1 MNDFWTQAFR
11 QLKADR
17 FRTLLSLLGVA
28 IGIFSIVAALTLVDS
43 VQKSIQEGFAA
54 FGSDLL
60 FIEREPLEP
69 DLSEDGIFRWWE
81 YALRPPVTWREYK
94 YLEERGGG
102 SEAYGEN
109 KAFQA
114 LAFAAYG
121 PETVGVDGNWSLLV
135 PQSLAQGRFFTQR
148 ELEEGLPV
156 VIVGSAVEATGGRK
170 ITCGDPLWLEGKRY
184 EVIGVF
190 AKAGLTTVSP
200 VDVDEVRL
208 VSYKSQRQA
217 PLRSSIVVSGAN
229 PERIRTIIREYRRL
243 TPTQNDNF
251 ALNRLSFLLDEMNEI
266 FALVSKLGWIVG
278 LFSLLVGG
286 FGIANMLY
294 VSVEE
299 RKPQIGICRALGAK
313 RRRIER
319 EFLVEATILS
329 LMGGTAGILLVQILL
344 MIIRLTGNTAA
355 LPLTLS
361 PRAITTGLTVAIILG
376 LSFGV
381 APARHAAKL
390 HPVEAINGLL

>member
-17 FRTLLSLLGVA
+17 FRTLLSLLGIA

-43 VQKSIQEGFAA
+43 VQTSVREGFSA

-60 FIEREPLEP
+60 FIDREPLEP
-69 DLSEDGIFRWWE
+69 DLNEDGVFRWWE
-81 YALRPPVTWREYK
+81 YATRPSVTWREYQ
-94 YLEERGGG
+94 YVRERGDRT
-102 SEAYGEN
+102 
-109 KAFQA
+109 AFNQI
-114 LAFAAYG
+114 AFAAYG
-121 PETVGVDGNWSLLV
+121 PETVGVDGNWNLLV
-135 PQSLAQGRFFTQR
+135 PQSLAQGRYFTQR

-156 VIVGSAVEATGGRK
+156 VIVGSAVEASGGRK

-200 VDVDEVRL
+200 VDVDKVRL

-217 PLRSSIVVSGAN
+217 PLRSSIVASGAN
-229 PERIRTIIREYRRL
+229 HERIRTIIREYRRL
-243 TPTQNDNF
+243 SPGQEDNF

-266 FALVSKLGWIVG
+266 FAILSKLGWIIG
-278 LFSLLVGG
+278 IFSLLVGG

-319 EFLVEATILS
+319 EFLGEATILS
-329 LMGGTAGILLVQILL
+329 LMGGSTGVALVEVLLLT
-344 MIIRLTGNTAA
+344 IRLSGSRA
-355 LPLTLS
+355 LPLSLT
-361 PRAITTGLTVAIILG
+361 PRAIVTGLIVAIIIG
-376 LSFGV
+376 LAFGV

-390 HPVEAINGLL
+390 HPVDAINGINS

>member
-43 VQKSIQEGFAA
+43 VQTSVRDGFSA

-60 FIEREPLEP
+60 FIDREPLEP
-69 DLSEDGIFRWWE
+69 DLNEDGVFRWWE
-81 YALRPPVTWREYK
+81 YATRPSVTWREYQYVK
-94 YLEERGGG
+94 ERGDGT
-102 SEAYGEN
+102 
-109 KAFQA
+109 AFDRI
-114 LAFAAYG
+114 AFAAYG

-170 ITCGDPLWLEGKRY
+170 IICGDPLWLEGKRY
-184 EVIGVF
+184 EVIGIF

-229 PERIRTIIREYRRL
+229 HERIRTIIREYRRL
-243 TPTQNDNF
+243 SPGQEDNF

-266 FALVSKLGWIVG
+266 FALLSKLGWIIG
-278 LFSLLVGG
+278 IFSLLVGG

-319 EFLVEATILS
+319 EFLGEATILS
-329 LMGGTAGILLVQILL
+329 LMGGSAGIALVEILML
-344 MIIRLTGNTAA
+344 TYRLSGKMT
-355 LPLTLS
+355 LPLSLS
-361 PRAITTGLTVAIILG
+361 PRAIATGLIVAIIIG
-376 LSFGV
+376 LTFGV
-381 APARHAAKL
+381 APARNAAKL
-390 HPVEAINGLL
+390 LPVDAISNGR

>member
-43 VQKSIQEGFAA
+43 VQTSVREGFSA

-60 FIEREPLEP
+60 FIDREPLEP
-69 DLSEDGIFRWWE
+69 DLNEDGVFRWWE
-81 YALRPPVTWREYK
+81 YATRPSVTWREYQYVK
-94 YLEERGGG
+94 ERGDGT
-102 SEAYGEN
+102 
-109 KAFQA
+109 AFDRI
-114 LAFAAYG
+114 AFAAYG
-121 PETVGVDGNWSLLV
+121 PETVGVDGDWSLLV
-135 PQSLAQGRFFTQR
+135 PQSLAQGRYFTQR

-156 VIVGSAVEATGGRK
+156 VIVGSAVEATDGRK

-184 EVIGVF
+184 EVIGIF

-200 VDVDEVRL
+200 VDVDQVRL

-243 TPTQNDNF
+243 SPGQEDNF

-266 FALVSKLGWIVG
+266 FAILTKLGWIIG
-278 LFSLLVGG
+278 IFSLLVGG

-313 RRRIER
+313 RRRIEQ
-319 EFLVEATILS
+319 EFLGESTILS
-329 LMGGTAGILLVQILL
+329 LMGGTAGIALMEILML
-344 MIIRLTGNTAA
+344 TYRLSGKMT

-361 PRAITTGLTVAIILG
+361 PRAIATGLIVAIIIG
-376 LSFGV
+376 LTFGV

-390 HPVEAINGLL
+390 HPVDAINGINS

>member
-43 VQKSIQEGFAA
+43 VQTSVREGFSA

-60 FIEREPLEP
+60 FIDREPLET
-69 DLSEDGIFRWWE
+69 DLNEDGVFRWWE
-81 YALRPPVTWREYK
+81 YATRPSVTWREYQ
-94 YLEERGGG
+94 YLKERGDGM
-102 SEAYGEN
+102 
-109 KAFQA
+109 AFDQI
-114 LAFAAYG
+114 AFAAYG
-121 PETVGVDGNWSLLV
+121 TETVGVDGNWSLLV
-135 PQSLAQGRFFTQR
+135 PQSLAQGRYFTQR

-156 VIVGSAVEATGGRK
+156 VIVGSAVEASGGRK
-170 ITCGDPLWLEGKRY
+170 ITCGNPLWLEGKRY

-200 VDVDEVRL
+200 VDVDQVRL

-217 PLRSSIVVSGAN
+217 PIRSSIVVSGAY

-243 TPTQNDNF
+243 SPGQEDNF

-266 FALVSKLGWIVG
+266 FALLTKLGWILG
-278 LFSLLVGG
+278 IFSLLVGG

-319 EFLVEATILS
+319 EFLGEAIILS
-329 LMGGTAGILLVQILL
+329 LLGGSAGIALVEILML
-344 MIIRLTGNTAA
+344 TYRLSGKMT
-355 LPLTLS
+355 LPLSLS
-361 PRAITTGLTVAIILG
+361 PRAIATGLIVAIFIG
-376 LSFGV
+376 LTFGV

-390 HPVEAINGLL
+390 HPVEAITNGR